1 MSVIRLYRLALPK
14 TERYYRAT
22 AVCMGYFNAM
32 LTEFT
37 TLNHARDAP
46 ISECNASTSRFVS
59 KRWCP
64 GGR

>member
-37 TLNHARDAP
+37 TLIMHVTHQLG
-46 ISECNASTSRFVS
+46 NATHPLPVL
-59 KRWCP
+59 
-64 GGR
+64 